1 MHDTARLG
9 MPRRDVDRGR
19 GGLAILV
26 ELGVM
31 EQRYHAVMEVV
42 SGAPVT
48 DVARRYGVSR
58 QAMHG
63 WPARDPARLAASLE
77 EFVGHPAYGLDR
89 LRDDLER
96 FAFLP
101 GGSDG
106 ESLFGRPVSH
116 EQDDVVNEPIPH
128 PVDHGDMLLGRE
140 PGHDDAAAVLLV
152 DHVIP
157 GHDPAG
163 DVRP

>member
-1 MHDTARLG
+1 MWGQARS
-9 MPRRDVDRGR
+9 RS
-19 GGLAILV
+19 
-26 ELGVM
+26 
-31 EQRYHAVMEVV
+31 AV
-42 SGAPVT
+42 
-48 DVARRYGVSR
+48 
-58 QAMHG
+58 
-63 WPARDPARLAASLE
+63 WLARDPARLAASLD
-77 EFVGHPAYGLDR
+77 EFAGHPAYCLDQ

-96 FAFLP
+96 FALLP

-106 ESLFGRPVSH
+106 ESLFGPPASH

-157 GHDPAG
+157 GYDPA
-163 DVRP
+163 